1 MPIKERKILKTK
13 KKRDAGGCG
22 EMAPVFRESENSLW
36 RIHEGGI
43 WAGPWRVQHHLWSK
57 YK

>member
-1 MPIKERKILKTK
+1 MLRERKK
-13 KKRDAGGCG
+13 KKK
-22 EMAPVFRESENSLW
+22 MAPVCRESENSLW

-43 WAGPWRVQHHLWSK
+43 SAGPWRVQHHWWSK